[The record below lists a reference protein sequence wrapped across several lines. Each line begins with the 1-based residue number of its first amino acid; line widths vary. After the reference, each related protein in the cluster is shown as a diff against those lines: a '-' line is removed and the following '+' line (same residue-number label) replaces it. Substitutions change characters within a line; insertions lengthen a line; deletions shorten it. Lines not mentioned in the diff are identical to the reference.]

1 MLDMYMWNFILLFSI
16 KTDYFINV
24 LSIIILIDLNAYYYK
39 FDIGLRR
46 SIAKKIGLGGFLHF
60 FLKVHFFF
68 LSSVEPKFLA

>member
-1 MLDMYMWNFILLFSI
+1 MWNFILLFSI

-46 SIAKKIGLGGFLHF
+46 SIANKIEIRGF
-60 FLKVHFFF
+60 
-68 LSSVEPKFLA
+68 SSLFS